1 MLKNS
6 RLVKDQ
12 QLKTT
17 LYIYKLLYQH
27 LMGATNLKIT
37 IDTHTQRSKSNP
49 NTTLKMVIKL
59 EEKRTKEG
67 EGKGPTKTNLKC
79 LMAIRRHISI
89 II

>member
-37 IDTHTQRSKSNP
+37 IDTHTKKSKSNP

-59 EEKRTKEG
+59 EEKKTKE
-67 EGKGPTKTNLKC
+67 EEKGKDLQKQT
-79 LMAIRRHISI
+79 
-89 II
+89 